1 MIEFVT
7 EPKRAT
13 KKEIE
18 YIQDIFSYQFGY
30 DLSDCVFSQYN
41 NFYIQRS
48 INTNR
53 VRNILDDKKNLFL
66 VLRAQDNL
74 FSLTIN
80 AADKIVECS
89 KPLKLRLV
97 VSNEIAKAVQ
107 NSGNV
112 FCKHVK
118 SIDLS
123 LRAGD
128 QGIVVNDN
136 DKVIAIGRLKLSAE
150 EIMEYKRG
158 VALVVKERIKNGIN
172 T

>member
-7 EPKRAT
+7 EPKRAS
-13 KKEIE
+13 KKELS
-18 YIQDIFSYQFGY
+18 YLQDIFSYQFGY
-30 DLSDCVFSQYN
+30 DIADCIFSEQS
-41 NFYIQRS
+41 FYIQRS
-48 INTNR
+48 INTDR
-53 VRNILDDKKNLFL
+53 IRNILDNRKNLFL

-80 AADKIVECS
+80 SANKIVECV
-89 KPLKLRLV
+89 KPYKLRLV
-97 VSNEIAKAVQ
+97 VSNEIAKAIQ
-107 NSGNV
+107 ESGNV

-118 SIDLS
+118 QIDHE

-128 QGIVVNDN
+128 QGIIVNENDN
-136 DKVIAIGRLKLSAE
+136 VIAVGRLKLSAE

-158 VALVVKERIKNGIN
+158 IALVVKERNKNGTN